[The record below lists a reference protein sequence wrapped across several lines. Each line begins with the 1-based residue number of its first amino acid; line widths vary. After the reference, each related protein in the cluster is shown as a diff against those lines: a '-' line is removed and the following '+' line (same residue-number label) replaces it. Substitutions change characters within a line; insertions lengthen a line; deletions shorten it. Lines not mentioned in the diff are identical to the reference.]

1 MMADMTL
8 EPTTLRAVAPIP
20 LAGGRWLDLRR
31 PGVMGIVNVT
41 PDSFS
46 DGGRFLAEQAV
57 ERARAL
63 AAEGAAVID
72 IGGES
77 TRPGAR
83 PVPEAEELDRVVPV
97 VRALVASGFAVP
109 LSVDTRKAGVA
120 RAALAAGAAIV
131 NDVSG
136 LADPAMAE
144 VVAAAGA
151 AVIIMHM
158 RGTPETMQADPVY
171 GDVVAEVAAFLEE
184 RRDVALRAGIAPA
197 AILLDPGLGFGKTAE
212 HNLELLRRLDELA
225 RLGPLVVGLSR
236 KSTLGAVLG
245 GRPVDG
251 RLHGGLAGAVWSVLH
266 GASLIRTHDVLP
278 TVDALRVVGAIVD
291 PEGRRPAQR
300 TDEGPREGA

>member
-1 MMADMTL
+1 
-8 EPTTLRAVAPIP
+8 V
-20 LAGGRWLDLRR
+20 
-31 PGVMGIVNVT
+31 
-41 PDSFS
+41 
-46 DGGRFLAEQAV
+46 Q
-57 ERARAL
+57 
-63 AAEGAAVID
+63 
-72 IGGES
+72 
-77 TRPGAR
+77 
-83 PVPEAEELDRVVPV
+83 LDRVLPV
-97 VRALVASGFAVP
+97 IEAVSRRVDVP
-109 LSVDTRKAGVA
+109 LTIDTRSAQVA
-120 RAALAAGAAIV
+120 REAIAAGAEAI

-136 LADPAMAE
+136 FAGDPDMLQTLIDTE
-144 VVAAAGA
+144 AGA
-151 AVIIMHM
+151 CAMHM

-184 RRDVALRAGIAPA
+184 RRDVALRARIAPA

-212 HNLELLRRLDELA
+212 HNLELLRRLEELA

-236 KSTLGAVLG
+236 KSTLGALLG